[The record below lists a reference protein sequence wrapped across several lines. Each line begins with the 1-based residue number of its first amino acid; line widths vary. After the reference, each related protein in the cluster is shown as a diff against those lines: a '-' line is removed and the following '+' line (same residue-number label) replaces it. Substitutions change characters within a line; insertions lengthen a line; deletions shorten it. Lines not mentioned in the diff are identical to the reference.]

1 MEKKFRLKEIMADRG
16 VTNVALAKQL
26 GYTEVAVSNMVR
38 GKTLP
43 SLNTL
48 EKIADL
54 LGVGMRDFFDDETTK
69 TPAAGLVCPHCGK
82 PIHVKL
88 EKGGRE

>member
-1 MEKKFRLKEIMADRG
+1 MKGKFRLKEIMADRG

-26 GYTEVAVSNMVR
+26 DYTEVAVSNMVR

-48 EKIADL
+48 ERIAEL
-54 LGVGMRDFFDDETTK
+54 LGVGMRDFFDEKDN
-69 TPAAGLVCPHCGK
+69 TPTSGLVCPHCHK
-82 PIHVKL
+82 PIHVEL
-88 EKGGRE
+88 KGSE

>member
-1 MEKKFRLKEIMADRG
+1 MEGNFRLKDIMAERG

-48 EKIADL
+48 EKIAGI
-54 LGVGMRDFFDDETTK
+54 LGVGMRDFFDD
-69 TPAAGLVCPHCGK
+69 TPDKAPSAGLVCPHCGK
-82 PIHVKL
+82 PIHIEL
-88 EKGGRE
+88 KGGEE

>member
-16 VTNVALAKQL
+16 FTNVALAKQL

-54 LGVGMRDFFDDETTK
+54 LGVGMRDFFDDETAK
-69 TPAAGLVCPHCGK
+69 SPATEFTCPHCGK

-88 EKGGRE
+88 EKGDGE

>member
-1 MEKKFRLKEIMADRG
+1 MEKKFRLKEIMGERG

-54 LGVGMRDFFDDETTK
+54 LGVGMRDFFDDEPGK
-69 TPAAGLVCPHCGK
+69 APAGLVCPHCGK

-88 EKGGRE
+88 EKGGEE

>member
-38 GKTLP
+38 GKSLP

-48 EKIADL
+48 EKIADI
-54 LGVGMRDFFDDETTK
+54 LGVGMRDFFDEE
-69 TPAAGLVCPHCGK
+69 AAPPERLVCPHCGK
-82 PIHVKL
+82 PIKITI
-88 EKGGRE
+88 E

>member
-54 LGVGMRDFFDDETTK
+54 LGVGMRDFFDDETAKSPVTDF
-69 TPAAGLVCPHCGK
+69 TCPHCGK

-88 EKGGRE
+88 EKGDSE

>member
-1 MEKKFRLKEIMADRG
+1 MEGIFRLKELMADKG
-16 VTNVALAKQL
+16 MTNVALAKHL

-48 EKIADL
+48 EKIAGI
-54 LGVGMRDFFDDETTK
+54 LGVGMSDFFEDKSGDAPTSR
-69 TPAAGLVCPHCGK
+69 LVCPHCGK
-82 PIHVKL
+82 PIHIEL
-88 EKGGRE
+88 KGGEE

>member
-1 MEKKFRLKEIMADRG
+1 MSGA
-16 VTNVALAKQL
+16 QL

-48 EKIADL
+48 EKIAKM
-54 LGVGMRDFFDDETTK
+54 LGVGMGDFFDDDTMTAREA
-69 TPAAGLVCPHCGK
+69 PAPSLHAGLVCPHCGK
-82 PIHVKL
+82 PIHVELK
-88 EKGGRE
+88 EG